1 MSPILLVLLTLI
13 LSAFFSGL
21 EIAFI
26 SANKLRIELKS
37 NQGKHWAK
45 MCSSY
50 IKSPS
55 KFISTILVGNNI
67 ALVVYGITMEEI
79 FRPRFEL
86 MYSPYIENTAL
97 LALLS
102 ATIVSTVIVLITA
115 EFLPKALFRLNPS
128 GILSVLIYPF
138 QVFYVLLWP
147 IVKFVIWLSN
157 IILNRLLGGGFSE
170 ETPVF
175 GKVDLDHFISQSA
188 HGNSVGEEQEVDTDI
203 LKNALDFGN
212 VKVRDCLVPR
222 TEVTAID
229 IESTI
234 KELEKLFIESQHSKI
249 LVYKENVDNII
260 GYAHHLDLHKK
271 PQTIKSILI
280 PILITNEA
288 RSANDMLNEF
298 SFTQKSIA
306 LVVDEYGGTA
316 GVITV
321 EDIMEEI
328 FGEIEDEHDEVEE
341 DELVSENGV
350 YTLAAKLEVDHVNE
364 KYDLKIPEGDY
375 ETLGGFVIANL
386 EEIPSVGDIFVIDN
400 FEIKVLE
407 ATEQRIEKLSINLLE

>member
-1 MSPILLVLLTLI
+1 MSPALLVIIMLI

-37 NQGKHWAK
+37 NQGKHWAQ

-67 ALVVYGITMEEI
+67 ALVVYGITMEVI
-79 FRPRFEL
+79 FRPKFEE
-86 MYSPYIENTAL
+86 MGFSAFPAL
-97 LALLS
+97 LA
-102 ATIVSTVIVLITA
+102 ATVISTMVVLITA

-147 IVKFVIWLSN
+147 IVQFVIWLSN
-157 IILNRLLGGGFSE
+157 KILNAFIPGTFTE
-170 ETPVF
+170 ETPAF

-188 HGNSVGEEQEVDTDI
+188 QSGADGEDPEVDTEI

-222 TEVTAID
+222 TEITAID
-229 IESTI
+229 IESPI
-234 KELEKLFIESQHSKI
+234 KELEKLFIESRHSKI
-249 LVYKENVDNII
+249 LIYKENVDNII
-260 GYAHHLDLHKK
+260 GYTHHLDLHKK
-271 PQTIKSILI
+271 PKTIKSILI
-280 PILITNEA
+280 PILISNESK
-288 RSANDMLNEF
+288 SANDMLNEF
-298 SFTQKSIA
+298 SRTQKSIA

-316 GVITV
+316 GIITV

-328 FGEIEDEHDEVEE
+328 FGEIEDEHDDVE
-341 DELVSENGV
+341 DESEVVNEEGV
-350 YTLAAKLEVDHVNE
+350 YQLNAKLEVDYINE
-364 KYDLKIPEGDY
+364 KYELNIPEGDY
-375 ETLGGFVIANL
+375 ETIGGFVVSNL
-386 EEIPSVGDIFVIDN
+386 EDIPNADEVFVIDN
-400 FEIKVLE
+400 FEIRILE
-407 ATEQRIEKLSINLLE
+407 ASEQKIERLELRIIE